1 MSKLVLCAML
11 TAPLAAL
18 NAQQGPDDFDGEEMM
33 QPAPRG
39 PMGGQMG
46 QQMGPGQFG
55 GPQERQK
62 GMKKMGKEMRPQKGW
77 DIPEAMEGKVME
89 IIKRNDPAL
98 AEKLAKLKESNEK
111 KYDATIAIA
120 AKFLGAAKMSED
132 PSMEKDVV
140 RGIGLEYDV
149 RELSMSYEK
158 ASDSE
163 KAKIKE
169 QIKSKLNELF
179 DIRTKGQELR
189 IKKLENEIAELKK
202 GIETRKTNKSKIVEQ
217 RMEQLIGNKYLS
229 W

>member
-1 MSKLVLCAML
+1 MKLAKLVLCSMFI
-11 TAPLAAL
+11 APLAVL
-18 NAQQGPDDFDGEEMM
+18 NAQQGPDEFDGEEAM

-39 PMGGQMG
+39 PMGS
-46 QQMGPGQFG
+46 QMGPGGQFA
-55 GPQERQK
+55 GPQQRPQGIRK
-62 GMKKMGKEMRPQKGW
+62 LGKEMRPQKGW
-77 DIPEAMEGKVME
+77 DMPEAMEDRVME
-89 IIKRNDPAL
+89 IIKKNDPAL
-98 AEKLAKLKESNEK
+98 AEKLGKLKTSNEK
-111 KYDATIAIA
+111 KYDATMAIA
-120 AKFLGAAKMSED
+120 AKFLGAAKMAED

-169 QIKSKLNELF
+169 QIKVKLNELF

-189 IKKLENEIAELKK
+189 IKKLESEVAELKK
-202 GIETRKTNKSKIVEQ
+202 GIEARKTNKSKIVEQ
-217 RMEQLIGNKYLS
+217 RLEQLIGNKYLS